1 MKRNSWYD
9 YLRKIPDGDV
19 TLEFLRE
26 SVSQE
31 DIQESVGKIIQL
43 IEEEVRLLNG
53 RHDKVYIGGMSQ
65 GVTVALSAFL

>member
-31 DIQESVGKIIQL
+31 DIQESVGQIIQL
-43 IEEEVRLLNG
+43 IEEEVCLLNG